1 MHSLVIK
8 HVILLLMKGKN
19 VYRLFLVLVLSLF
32 SFMAIE
38 AQSPVRTTY
47 IKGVVIDSLSREPLS
62 YVAVFLKGSDKGL
75 QTDENGRFE
84 IQTKVN
90 FINLQFS
97 TLGYSSKEIFVNKG
111 EANDI
116 VVELVPTG
124 VALKEVVVKPGKEH
138 YSRKNNPA
146 VAFVEKLMDRKD
158 IYNPKNHD
166 YYSYDKY
173 EKMTFA
179 LNDFSEE
186 QKEKWLFKKFQFIFD
201 YLDTSEVSG
210 KPILNVSVKEKL
222 SKEFFGK
229 SPASEKEYV
238 TGIKRAGIDEI
249 FDEESVQRFVDDVF
263 REVDIFSNNVNILQ
277 NRFVSPLSRIG
288 TRFYKYYLT
297 DTVVVDGVR
306 CVELSFSPFN
316 NRSFGFLGRLY
327 VVENDTSMFIKK
339 VRLNVPKAI
348 NLNYVD
354 NIFIEQNFEKASDG
368 SRLKVKDD
376 MVVEFSI
383 IPSTQGLYARRNTT
397 YRDFSFEQPASDS
410 IFDMEGKVIESADA
424 KFMPEQYWA
433 DNRMVPIR
441 EKENSISKL
450 LAQLRE
456 VPVFYWTEKVISVL
470 VSGYIPTGEQDSSKF
485 DFGPMNTTISGNTVE
500 GARFRVGGM
509 TTANL
514 NKHWFAKGYLAYGT
528 KDEKLKYDAELEYSF
543 TEKKYH
549 AKEYPIHSL
558 RIRHQ
563 YDVYQLGQQYMFTN
577 MDNVFMAWK
586 RQTNDKMT
594 YRRLSELE
602 YKKETVSGLSVT
614 LGLKHQ
620 VQEATRWV
628 PFYDGYGNWFDN
640 YQQASVNLTL
650 RYAPGE
656 KFYDARFTRIPINLD
671 APVFV
676 LSHTYS
682 PKGLFNSRNTVNR
695 TELSVQK
702 RFWFSAFGYTDII
715 LKAGKVWSQVSYP
728 DLLLPNANL
737 SYTIQPESYALMNA
751 MEFVN
756 DQYLSWDITYFANG
770 ALFNRIP
777 LIKYMK
783 LREVV
788 SFKGLY
794 GSLSD
799 KNNPALNNNLLRFP
813 ANALCREMDKMP
825 YMEMSVGLDNIFTIL
840 RVDYVWRL
848 TYRDTPGV
856 DKNGVRI
863 ALHFSF

>member
-19 VYRLFLVLVLSLF
+19 VYRLFLVLALSLF
-32 SFMAIE
+32 SFMTIE

-222 SKEFFGK
+222 SKEFFRK

-558 RIRHQ
+558 RIHHQ

>member
-1 MHSLVIK
+1 M
-8 HVILLLMKGKN
+8 M
-19 VYRLFLVLVLSLF
+19 F
-32 SFMAIE
+32 S
-38 AQSPVRTTY
+38 V
-47 IKGVVIDSLSREPLS
+47 
-62 YVAVFLKGSDKGL
+62 
-75 QTDENGRFE
+75 
-84 IQTKVN
+84 
-90 FINLQFS
+90 
-97 TLGYSSKEIFVNKG
+97 
-111 EANDI
+111 
-116 VVELVPTG
+116 
-124 VALKEVVVKPGKEH
+124 
-138 YSRKNNPA
+138 
-146 VAFVEKLMDRKD
+146 
-158 IYNPKNHD
+158 
-166 YYSYDKY
+166 
-173 EKMTFA
+173 
-179 LNDFSEE
+179 
-186 QKEKWLFKKFQFIFD
+186 
-201 YLDTSEVSG
+201 
-210 KPILNVSVKEKL
+210 
-222 SKEFFGK
+222 
-229 SPASEKEYV
+229 
-238 TGIKRAGIDEI
+238 
-249 FDEESVQRFVDDVF
+249 
-263 REVDIFSNNVNILQ
+263 NVNILQ

-628 PFYDGYGNWFDN
+628 SFYDGYGNWFDN

>member
-1 MHSLVIK
+1 
-8 HVILLLMKGKN
+8 
-19 VYRLFLVLVLSLF
+19 
-32 SFMAIE
+32 
-38 AQSPVRTTY
+38 
-47 IKGVVIDSLSREPLS
+47 
-62 YVAVFLKGSDKGL
+62 
-75 QTDENGRFE
+75 
-84 IQTKVN
+84 
-90 FINLQFS
+90 
-97 TLGYSSKEIFVNKG
+97 
-111 EANDI
+111 
-116 VVELVPTG
+116 
-124 VALKEVVVKPGKEH
+124 
-138 YSRKNNPA
+138 
-146 VAFVEKLMDRKD
+146 
-158 IYNPKNHD
+158 
-166 YYSYDKY
+166 
-173 EKMTFA
+173 
-179 LNDFSEE
+179 
-186 QKEKWLFKKFQFIFD
+186 
-201 YLDTSEVSG
+201 
-210 KPILNVSVKEKL
+210 
-222 SKEFFGK
+222 
-229 SPASEKEYV
+229 
-238 TGIKRAGIDEI
+238 
-249 FDEESVQRFVDDVF
+249 
-263 REVDIFSNNVNILQ
+263 
-277 NRFVSPLSRIG
+277 
-288 TRFYKYYLT
+288 
-297 DTVVVDGVR
+297 
-306 CVELSFSPFN
+306 
-316 NRSFGFLGRLY
+316 
-327 VVENDTSMFIKK
+327 
-339 VRLNVPKAI
+339 
-348 NLNYVD
+348 
-354 NIFIEQNFEKASDG
+354 
-368 SRLKVKDD
+368 

-397 YRDFSFEQPASDS
+397 YRDFSFEQPASNS
-410 IFDMEGKVIESADA
+410 IFDMEGMVIESADA

-558 RIRHQ
+558 RIHHQ